1 MTTQQVVDNSEWKSQ
16 AVDMKQAGFVRCEWL
31 TATHNGEDSFEIS
44 LMLSKEDLSE
54 SVILSTRAEVSIE
67 SISEI
72 YPVADFHEREVAQMF
87 GLEFV
92 GLKDAS
98 PAFEI
103 ELSGFPLRRD
113 FALATRADTE
123 WPGAVEPDENAKRR
137 PSLPPGVLPEWTQ

>member
-1 MTTQQVVDNSEWKSQ
+1 MTTQQAVDNAEWRAQ
-16 AVDMKQAGFVRCEWL
+16 AANLKQTGFVRCEWL
-31 TATHNGEDSFEIS
+31 TAAHNGGDSFEVS

-54 SVILSTRAEVSIE
+54 HMILSTDAEGSMDSVSD
-67 SISEI
+67 I
-72 YPVADFHEREVAQMF
+72 YPAVEFHEREVAQMF

-113 FALATRADTE
+113 FALATRAGAE

-137 PSLPPGVLPEWTQ
+137 PSLPPGVLPEWTS

>member
-72 YPVADFHEREVAQMF
+72 YPVADFHEREVSQMF
-87 GLEFV
+87 GVEFI
-92 GLKDAS
+92 GNRNSA

-103 ELSGFPLRRD
+103 ELTGFPLRRD
-113 FALATRADTE
+113 FALRTRAETP
-123 WPGAVEPDENAKRR
+123 WPGAVEPDESAKRR
-137 PSLPPGVLPEWTQ
+137 PALPPGVLPEWTS

>member
-1 MTTQQVVDNSEWKSQ
+1 MTTQQTVDKSKWQSQ
-16 AVDMKQAGFVRCEWL
+16 AAKLKQTGFIRCEWL
-31 TATHNGEDSFEIS
+31 TATHNGGDSFEVS

-54 SVILSTRAEVSIE
+54 HMILSTDAEGSMDSVSD
-67 SISEI
+67 I
-72 YPVADFHEREVAQMF
+72 YPAVEFHEREVAQMF

-92 GLKDAS
+92 GLKDAT

-103 ELSGFPLRRD
+103 ELPGFPLRRD

-137 PSLPPGVLPEWTQ
+137 PSLPPGVLPEWNS

>member
-1 MTTQQVVDNSEWKSQ
+1 MTTQQ
-16 AVDMKQAGFVRCEWL
+16 AVDKAEWRAQAANLKQTGFVRCEWL
-31 TATHNGEDSFEIS
+31 TATHNGGDSFEVS

-54 SVILSTRAEVSIE
+54 HMILSTDAEGSMDSVSD
-67 SISEI
+67 I
-72 YPVADFHEREVAQMF
+72 YPAVEFHEREVAQMF

-137 PSLPPGVLPEWTQ
+137 PSLPPGVLPEWTS